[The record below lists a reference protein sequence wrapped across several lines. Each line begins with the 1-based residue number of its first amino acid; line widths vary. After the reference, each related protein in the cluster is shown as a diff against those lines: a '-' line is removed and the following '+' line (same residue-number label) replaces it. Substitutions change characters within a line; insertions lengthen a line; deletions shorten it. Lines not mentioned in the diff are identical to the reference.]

1 MSLIGSPPVSSPMT
15 ARVGL
20 PMRPSSAI
28 TTPRTWT
35 VVPIG
40 FVRASAMV
48 ATTSGGS
55 EGDAVGVGVGMD
67 VGVGVGD
74 ATGVGVGSGGSEGV
88 GVGPVGGEG
97 VGVGLGGGVAG
108 ALATNSPGRV
118 AYTRYPSVPVPL
130 L

>member
-1 MSLIGSPPVSSPMT
+1 
-15 ARVGL
+15 
-20 PMRPSSAI
+20 
-28 TTPRTWT
+28 

-74 ATGVGVGSGGSEGV
+74 ATGVGVGSGG
-88 GVGPVGGEG
+88 GEG

-130 L
+130 LSC